1 MPDLSSLCDNL
12 KAIRD
17 GHHGLG
23 DKIQSQI
30 DELIAALDELLVG
43 HYRDLFRRGLADAK
57 TPEERLQAVERA
69 RAELLGNYEKLLR
82 RAVELA
88 VGGGVPVDFWPTK
101 ALELYFKLVALMRA
115 LLALRA
121 GEREI
126 GVVIEQW
133 CR

>member
-12 KAIRD
+12 RAIRD

-30 DELIAALDELLVG
+30 DELIAALDALLVG
-43 HYRDLFRRGLADAK
+43 RYRDIFRRGLADAK

-69 RAELLGNYEKLLR
+69 RAELQQNYEKLLK

-88 VGGGVPVDFWPTK
+88 MGGGVPVDFWPTK
-101 ALELYFKLVALMRA
+101 GLQLYFQLGALMRA
-115 LLALRA
+115 LLALRI